1 MERNKRNKRNNR
13 LLYLLLAL
21 TLLAVLA
28 FAAAKILCPARLVA
42 TQPAAAETAAPAGA
56 AAPNPAGTA
65 AIVCTDMA
73 GRTVT
78 LAAPAKRI
86 VTLDAANCEVLFA
99 IGAGD
104 ALVGRGEYCDYPE
117 ACLAAPIVQSGA
129 ETNLE
134 QIIALSPDLV
144 LMSTMAQTD
153 EQMAS
158 LEKAGIPTAVTAAND
173 IAGVYESIR
182 LAGALTAHADEA
194 EALVVNMQKA
204 FADASAKVPADAE
217 ERTVY
222 FEVSPLEW
230 GLWAAGSGTFM
241 DEMAAMLKLT
251 NVFADVSAWAE
262 VSEEQVIARDP
273 DYIVTC
279 AMYFGE
285 GVTPDEEILSRAGWQ
300 DVSAVKNGRVYVADS
315 NAMTRPGSRL
325 AEAVG
330 ELYAFVY
337 GE

>member
-1 MERNKRNKRNNR
+1 MERKTRKNR
-13 LLYLLLAL
+13 LFYPLLAL
-21 TLLAVLA
+21 ALLAVLA
-28 FAAAKILCPARLVA
+28 FVAVRTLRPAQSA
-42 TQPAAAETAAPAGA
+42 AAAETAAPAES
-56 AAPNPAGTA
+56 AAPSPAETSE
-65 AIVCTDMA
+65 ITCTDMA
-73 GRTVT
+73 GRTVE
-78 LAAPAKRI
+78 LPAPAAKI
-86 VTLDAANCEVLFA
+86 VTLDAASCEILYA

-117 ACLAAPIVQSGA
+117 ACLAAPVVQSGA

-144 LMSTMAQTD
+144 LMSKMAQTD
-153 EQMAS
+153 EQMTA
-158 LEKAGIPTAVTAAND
+158 LENAGIPTAVTAAND
-173 IAGVYESIR
+173 ISGVYEAIR
-182 LAGALTAHADEA
+182 LAGALTARGNEA
-194 EALVVNMQKA
+194 EALVASMQKA
-204 FADASAKVPADAE
+204 FADAAAKVPENAG
-217 ERTVY
+217 ERTIY

-251 NVFADVSAWAE
+251 NVFSDVSGWAE

-273 DYIVTC
+273 DCIVTC
-279 AMYFGE
+279 TMYYGE
-285 GVTPDEEILSRAGWQ
+285 GVTPDEEIRSRAGWR

-315 NAMTRPGSRL
+315 NAMTRPGPRL